1 MQTLVFNIQIN
12 APAAKVWHSLWE
24 SENYKRWTNVFCAG
38 SYYKMDS
45 FTEGSKVHFLS
56 PNGGGMYSVVDKI
69 IDNQLLVFRH
79 IGELSNFEEQPIN
92 EQTKHWENAMEGYE
106 LIPTEAG
113 TTLEVKVD
121 TDEKYMDNMK
131 RAFPLA
137 LQELKKIAE
146 G

>member
-1 MQTLVFNIQIN
+1 
-12 APAAKVWHSLWE
+12 
-24 SENYKRWTNVFCAG
+24 
-38 SYYKMDS
+38 
-45 FTEGSKVHFLS
+45 
-56 PNGGGMYSVVDKI
+56 
-69 IDNQLLVFRH
+69 
-79 IGELSNFEEQPIN
+79 
-92 EQTKHWENAMEGYE
+92 MEGYE